1 MSENEVRWPRVKELL
16 DNIMERWE
24 RKEGRKALLK
34 EIHGSSFVWDT
45 PQQLANC
52 VTYKR
57 TLIEPGVPGRET
69 SLVVFLSTGVGSVG
83 RMPLFGPFLKDSE
96 IDEVVRWIDAGMP
109 E

>member
-1 MSENEVRWPRVKELL
+1 MRELL

-24 RKEGRKALLK
+24 RKMGRKALMK
-34 EIHGSSFVWDT
+34 EVHGSSFVWDT

-52 VTYKR
+52 VTFKL
-57 TLIEPGVPGRET
+57 TMIEPGVPGRDT
-69 SLVVFLSTGVGSVG
+69 NLVVFLTTGVGAFG

-96 IDEVVRWIDAGMP
+96 IDEIVRWIDAGMP